1 MLHTSHCDV
10 YTVHMHSSYT
20 YLHLH
25 TICGVVLLGACR
37 NSLWLKVPQSTY
49 DTLIPWYAPTLL
61 QAMQIRM
68 HICTYVHTSTPHV
81 HWPVRAP
88 ARHGGWQT
96 GRRHWCWLDLVVPQE
111 KGCTQKIV
119 HRSHTCP
126 GWDPTVKAASCGGIR
141 HVQYIGWLTVWLHN
155 LTYVD
160 GSTAEHCTGIAVML
174 AIHKEWAKG
183 TCKHP
188 HQLIPCTLTL
198 HPQEHTYMPNVLH
211 CFRNK
216 PCYVHSPGWEK

>member
-1 MLHTSHCDV
+1 MAKGS
-10 YTVHMHSSYT
+10 
-20 YLHLH
+20 
-25 TICGVVLLGACR
+25 
-37 NSLWLKVPQSTY
+37 PSTY

-96 GRRHWCWLDLVVPQE
+96 GRRHWCWLDLVVPQV

-141 HVQYIGWLTVWLHN
+141 HVPYIGWLTVWLHN

-160 GSTAEHCTGIAVML
+160 GSTPEHCTGIAVML